1 MNGKRLR
8 DANFYQIKLTMNDIC
23 SFFNA
28 RIENAIYV
36 FFCWNR
42 KINILALLTSHTS
55 FMLVESVD
63 VALVNSTTSPD
74 KRLARASLKS
84 SPTLNSFCNS
94 TRRKIVPEKRIHQ
107 NKYENK
113 HKYCISEILSQSLF
127 AAKER
132 QIDRGRDSSSFHSHR
147 ILQFCSLLFSL
158 FTGLWMWN
166 VNACG
171 FVSQRSHLYGFICV

>member
-1 MNGKRLR
+1 MIFAL
-8 DANFYQIKLTMNDIC
+8 
-23 SFFNA
+23 FFNA

-42 KINILALLTSHTS
+42 KKNIYTLASLTSHTS

-94 TRRKIVPEKRIHQ
+94 MRRKIVPEKRIHQ

-113 HKYCISEILSQSLF
+113 HKYCTSEILSQSSF
-127 AAKER
+127 AAKAR

-147 ILQFCSLLFSL
+147 ILQFSLPMIFVFHRS
-158 FTGLWMWN
+158 MN
-166 VNACG
+166 VKCECMRICIAAK
-171 FVSQRSHLYGFICV
+171 SDLYGFICV